1 MILPEEAKNLIK
13 RLSETFDLFD
23 DEEPMCSE
31 ARGIFRK
38 EIVPM
43 AMQLLDGLTENG
55 DLANARLLVNVFGR
69 VRYFVEVNGPA
80 SFSDIPDDGLL
91 QRCDLNEKEKLWR
104 P

>member
-1 MILPEEAKNLIK
+1 MILPEKAKNLIK

-31 ARGIFRK
+31 ARDVFRK

-43 AMQLLDGLTENG
+43 ATQLLDGLTKNG
-55 DLANARLLVNVFGR
+55 DLDNARLLVEVFGH

-80 SFSDIPDDGLL
+80 SLSNIPDDDLL
-91 QRCDLNEKEKLWR
+91 QRCDLNEEEKLWR